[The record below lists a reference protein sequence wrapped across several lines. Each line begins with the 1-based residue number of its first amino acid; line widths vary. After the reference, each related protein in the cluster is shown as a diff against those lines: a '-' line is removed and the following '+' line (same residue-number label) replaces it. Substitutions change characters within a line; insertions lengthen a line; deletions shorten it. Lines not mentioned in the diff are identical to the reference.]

1 MNKIL
6 PIILVVVLSGYI
18 KNVQAE
24 SIQAMQDIKPLMTT
38 SEVIEIMGAS
48 DSFKVAKKEGKN
60 YILNQWTNRLC
71 NDWWNRVPAY
81 GEDKCTFYIV
91 FEDDKV
97 IEKGVSNITKGESP
111 NISFMY
117 LFK

>member
-6 PIILVVVLSGYI
+6 PIILVVSLISPI
-18 KNVQAE
+18 ISSAE
-24 SIQAMQDIKPLMTT
+24 SIQAMQKVKPLMT
-38 SEVIEIMGAS
+38 SSQVEQIMGAS
-48 DSFKVAKKEGKN
+48 DSFKVAQKDGN
-60 YILNQWTNRLC
+60 DYVLNQWTNRLC
-71 NDWWNRVPAY
+71 NNWWNRVPAH

-91 FEDDKV
+91 FKDDKV
-97 IEKGVSNITKGESP
+97 IEKGVSNITKGYSP